1 MTVRHLDRLLQPH
14 SVVVVGASNRPGTVG
29 ATVWRNLR
37 AGGFAGPLFA
47 VNRRAQVLDGKA
59 ALRGVNELPQ
69 VCDLAVLCTP
79 PDTVPG
85 LVAELG
91 AHGTR
96 AVIVT
101 SAGLDAAQKQ
111 AALNAARPHLLR
123 LLGPNCI
130 GLMTP
135 QLGLNASF
143 AHADAL
149 RGELAFVAQS
159 GALLT
164 AMLDWARG
172 RGIGF
177 SHLVSLG
184 EQMDVDVGDLL
195 DHLASDGATRA
206 ILLYLESI
214 PAPRKFMSAARAAAR
229 SKPVVIVKAGR
240 AGQGV
245 AAATSH
251 TGALAGSDLVVDAA
265 LCRAGMLR
273 VDTLAEL
280 FVAAETLSRFRAN
293 AAETLFIMTNGGGAG
308 VMAADA
314 AAHERVALGMLPDGV
329 MARLDAVLPANWS
342 HANPIDLI
350 GDAPVE
356 RYTETL
362 SALLAEP
369 AVGALLFMH
378 APTAIV
384 RSDDIARACVPL
396 LRDAPGRV
404 LSCWLGG
411 SAVAG
416 AREIFEAA
424 GVPDY
429 RTPEDAVRAFSM
441 LCAYRRN
448 QAALIEA
455 PGSQLAQPPDLG
467 RAQALIE
474 QARQAGR
481 EWLTEAQAKQ
491 LLQAYRI
498 AVPAIREVAP
508 AADAAAGAARELGY
522 PVVLKI
528 ASPDITHKSDA
539 GGVALDLRDEAALRA
554 ACHTM
559 LQRVRSARPEPRVDG
574 FTVQPMARRPHA
586 VELIVG
592 TRIDPTFGPVLMFGA
607 GGTAVEVLAD
617 RAIALPPIN
626 APLARDLIART
637 RVARLLA
644 GYRDRAPVNRAA
656 LEDVL
661 IAVSQMLAD
670 LPLIAEL
677 DINPLWA
684 DAGGVLA
691 LDARVRLSTQPVAG
705 AERFAIRPYPA
716 ELEQRLTWNGRE
728 ILLRP
733 IRPEDEAR
741 HREFLGKL
749 DPEDVRLR
757 VFQARNEISRRELAR
772 LTQIDYEREMA
783 FIALGTASDGREQTL
798 GVVRA
803 VADPDNIEAE
813 FGIIVRSDLKGRGL
827 GHLLLGKMIEYLR
840 HRGTS
845 RLTAIVL
852 RENRGMLDLAKA
864 HGLVA
869 ERSAQAAGDEIVLSL
884 AL

>member
-1 MTVRHLDRLLQPH
+1 MTVRHLDRLLQPR

-47 VNRRAQVLDGKA
+47 INRRAQMLNGQPVLGA
-59 ALRGVNELPQ
+59 VHELPQ
-69 VCDLAVLCTP
+69 ACDLALLCTP
-79 PDTVPG
+79 PATVPG

-101 SAGLDAAQKQ
+101 TAGLDAAQKQ

-143 AHADAL
+143 AHADAQP
-149 RGELAFVAQS
+149 GELAFISQS

-184 EQMDVDVGDLL
+184 EQVDVDVGDLL

-206 ILLYLESI
+206 IVLYLESI

-280 FVAAETLSRFRAN
+280 FVAAETLSRFRTNGAD
-293 AAETLFIMTNGGGAG
+293 ALYIMTNGGGAG

-314 AAHERVALGMLPDGV
+314 AAREGVALGLLPDAV
-329 MARLDAVLPANWS
+329 TARLDALLPANWS

-350 GDAPVE
+350 GDAPIE
-356 RYTETL
+356 RYTDTL
-362 SALLAEP
+362 RALLAEP
-369 AVGALLFMH
+369 TVGALLFMH

-384 RSDDIARACVPL
+384 RSEDIARACVPL

-411 SAVAG
+411 HAVAS

-429 RTPEDAVRAFSM
+429 RTPEDAVRAFAM

-455 PGSQLAQPPDLG
+455 PGSQLAQPPDL
-467 RAQALIE
+467 AQARALIQ
-474 QARQAGR
+474 QARDAGR
-481 EWLTEAQAKQ
+481 EWLSEAQAKR

-498 AVPAIREVAP
+498 AVPAIHEVAP
-508 AADAAAGAARELGY
+508 TAEAAAAAAREIGY
-522 PVVLKI
+522 PLVLKI
-528 ASPDITHKSDA
+528 ASPDITHKSDV
-539 GGVALDLRDEAALRA
+539 GGVALDLRDEAALRS
-554 ACHTM
+554 ACDTM
-559 LQRVRSARPEPRVDG
+559 LQRVRSARPDARVDG
-574 FTVQPMARRPHA
+574 FTLQPMVRRPHA

-592 TRIDPTFGPVLMFGA
+592 ANIDPSFGPVLMFGA

-617 RAIALPPIN
+617 RAVALPPLN

-644 GYRDRAPVNRAA
+644 GYRDHAPVHPGA
-656 LEDVL
+656 LVDVL

-684 DAGGVLA
+684 DADGVLA
-691 LDARVRLSTQPVAG
+691 LDARVRLSAQPVAG

-716 ELEQRLTWNGRE
+716 ELEQRMRWDDRE

-741 HREFLGKL
+741 HREFIDRL
-749 DPEDVRLR
+749 DPEDLRLR
-757 VFQARNEISRRELAR
+757 FFQARHEVSRRELAR

-783 FIALGTASDGREQTL
+783 FIAVGAGSDGREQTL

-827 GHLLLGKMIEYLR
+827 GHLLLGKMIDYLR
-840 HRGTS
+840 RHGTKK
-845 RLTAIVL
+845 LTAIVL

-869 ERSAQAAGDEIVLSL
+869 ERSAQAAGDEVVLSL